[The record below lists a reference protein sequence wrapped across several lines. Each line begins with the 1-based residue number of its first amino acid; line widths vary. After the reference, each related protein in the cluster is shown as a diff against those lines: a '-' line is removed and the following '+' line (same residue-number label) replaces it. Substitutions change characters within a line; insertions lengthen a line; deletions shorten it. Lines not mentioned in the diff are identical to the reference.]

1 MKKLI
6 LLFTV
11 LLLVSCGNKDEKAIQ
26 EHYKSVLKDPESFQ
40 VHSMELLSTEDDG
53 LTKLYKLDYG
63 AKNSFGGMVR
73 DTDRVTIIGDKVYKT
88 EKYSDITGTTE

>member
-11 LLLVSCGNKDEKAIQ
+11 LLFAACGNKYEKAIQ

-40 VHSMELLSTEDDG
+40 VHSIELHSTEDDG

-63 AKNSFGGMVR
+63 AKNGFGGMVR
-73 DTDRVTIIGDKVYKT
+73 DTERVTIIGDKVYKT
-88 EKYSDITGTTE
+88 EKYSEGTNTN